1 MGVVAFLLWSTNRAS
16 WAGWGRGLGSRVEGP
31 RSPGQRLQSAT
42 KATLHLPH
50 LLNFPILH
58 NSRLRGHLSLRDEAL
73 ALCLQE
79 QLCLP
84 YPLLE
89 LVHAAH
95 VGPAFLLQL
104 QLQLLLLLLLLHHV
118 RTHLI
123 CESSNLCGVVAGG
136 GKEQPIGWM
145 LSQIPRAI

>member
-1 MGVVAFLLWSTNRAS
+1 M
-16 WAGWGRGLGSRVEGP
+16 
-31 RSPGQRLQSAT
+31 
-42 KATLHLPH
+42 
-50 LLNFPILH
+50 
-58 NSRLRGHLSLRDEAL
+58 RDEAS

-79 QLCLP
+79 QLHLL
-84 YPLLE
+84 YPMLE

-95 VGPAFLLQL
+95 VGPALLLQL

-123 CESSNLCGVVAGG
+123 CESSNLRGLVAGG